1 MGNLKLTWDTISTCR
16 ATLFI
21 LNNGTN
27 NPFNDA
33 VQVESKDIIMHFVVI
48 VFI

>member
-1 MGNLKLTWDTISTCR
+1 MNIYLYVYKYFMGNLKLTWDTISTCK

-21 LNNGTN
+21 LNNGTD

-33 VQVESKDIIMHFVVI
+33 L
-48 VFI
+48 